1 MGGGGFSM
9 EPDNPALDL
18 YVLAQTRKRRPSV
31 CFLATATGD
40 ADGYI
45 ERFYTAFKAY
55 RCRPSHVPLF
65 RRTPDL
71 KQALLTQDVIYVG
84 GGNTKSMLAV
94 WRDWDVPRLLRRA
107 WKNGT
112 VLAGISAGAI
122 CWFRM
127 GVTDSWGKGLTGMP
141 CRSPPVESTVLRMR
155 SMGTGNGVTRHVLSC
170 VDMSRCQPHGVS

>member
-1 MGGGGFSM
+1 
-9 EPDNPALDL
+9 
-18 YVLAQTRKRRPSV
+18 
-31 CFLATATGD
+31 
-40 ADGYI
+40 
-45 ERFYTAFKAY
+45 
-55 RCRPSHVPLF
+55 
-65 RRTPDL
+65 L

-127 GVTDSWGKGLTGMP
+127 GVTDSWGKGLTDMP
-141 CRSPPVESTVLRMR
+141 CLGLLPGTCCPHYDGEPERRPALHRLVASGAVQGALALDDGAGAHFIERKLSRIVTSRAHARGYEVRRKGSRAVETELPAKL
-155 SMGTGNGVTRHVLSC
+155 LS
-170 VDMSRCQPHGVS
+170 SGGRLHGRE